1 MTKSQAL
8 LPNILMENSNFQG
21 FGDFFFLRSS
31 SNLKKACSNVNSK
44 ILQHFGIWMAIKTQ
58 AVVKIR
64 GPLLDSKDFSLSS
77 VL

>member
-8 LPNILMENSNFQG
+8 LPNILMENSNFQI
-21 FGDFFFLRSS
+21 FGDFFLRSS